1 MTPQELRA
9 LMATHNVTRPALAD
23 GLGYKGVSIV
33 HKWLKGSRAI
43 CPRVAV
49 HITNYFASLQK

>member
-1 MTPQELRA
+1 MAIHDMTPK
-9 LMATHNVTRPALAD
+9 ALAD
-23 GLGYKGVSIV
+23 ALGYKSASIV
-33 HKWLKGSRAI
+33 YKWLKGSRSI